1 MLKHLKYLVLV
12 IAAALGDSATSIQQL
27 EECTNGQQRSILS
40 RALHCEPR
48 GTVVQLDLPNDTYVH
63 VAPSHVTVQ
72 RCGASCHN
80 RFDGTWVIFTCNE
93 D

>member
-1 MLKHLKYLVLV
+1 MNKGIKYLAVV
-12 IAAALGDSATSIQQL
+12 VVVAVADFASSVRQL

-40 RALHCEPR
+40 MALHCEPR
-48 GTVVQLDLPNDTYVH
+48 ETVVQLDLPNDTYVH

-80 RFDGTWVIFTCNE
+80 RFGNS
-93 D
+93 